1 MVFPAVCG
9 VAECGWLVQTPLPS
23 SSLGQGKAGPAPAKG
38 FLWRVPG
45 AGEGL
50 RSSRDHSLAPVK
62 GFFGGAFRAERGC
75 PGSSHPSTE
84 TPQSRDV
91 PRHRR
96 RKWLQEMEF
105 LLRSGMV
112 LRKAFIPFTGQRRN
126 TAALFSQHNPFQSP
140 PSAPKG
146 AH

>member
-1 MVFPAVCG
+1 MW
-9 VAECGWLVQTPLPS
+9 VAGPGTSPLLESWPVKGS
-23 SSLGQGKAGPAPAKG
+23 SSTSQGVFMEGA
-38 FLWRVPG
+38 RG

-62 GFFGGAFRAERGC
+62 GFFGGAFWAERSC
-75 PGSSHPSTE
+75 PGSSHPGTE
-84 TPQSRDV
+84 IPQSRDV
-91 PRHRR
+91 RRHCR

-126 TAALFSQHNPFQSP
+126 TAALFSQQNPFQSP
-140 PSAPKG
+140 PSAPKW